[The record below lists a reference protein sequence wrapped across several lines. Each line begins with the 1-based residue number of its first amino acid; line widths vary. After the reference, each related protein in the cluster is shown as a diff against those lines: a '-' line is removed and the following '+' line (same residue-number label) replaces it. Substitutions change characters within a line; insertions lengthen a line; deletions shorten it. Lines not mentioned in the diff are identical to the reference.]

1 MASVESSSVP
11 TAVRLAPPRVIGG
24 VGGFVFVTTVVVQN
38 VIRGSIAPKNDAAVS
53 KVVEFYADHRST
65 TLVLAALF
73 VVGAV
78 GGAAFNAGLLS
89 RLAAAPSRAP
99 ALAGTIGF
107 IGVFALFSSVVA
119 TDVALSGYVHL
130 GSPNTDVVSALWTL
144 HNSLFGIL
152 GIALG
157 IALAGFSAAAAAGGL
172 VAAPWKQAGGVAA
185 LLLAVSAAT
194 TPLALDGSPVMF
206 VGLVGFLVWLVFV
219 ATTSRALLGN
229 R

>member
-1 MASVESSSVP
+1 M
-11 TAVRLAPPRVIGG
+11 
-24 VGGFVFVTTVVVQN
+24 
-38 VIRGSIAPKNDAAVS
+38 
-53 KVVEFYADHRST
+53 
-65 TLVLAALF
+65 
-73 VVGAV
+73 
-78 GGAAFNAGLLS
+78 
-89 RLAAAPSRAP
+89 
-99 ALAGTIGF
+99 
-107 IGVFALFSSVVA
+107 VA

-130 GSPNTDVVSALWTL
+130 GSPNTDVVSALWML

-172 VAAPWKQAGGVAA
+172 VAAPWKQAGGVAG

-219 ATTSRALLGN
+219 ATTSRALLRN

>member
-1 MASVESSSVP
+1 MFKSFFPKPGPFFISAFIWALVAVVFWQAGGGAWVAHITGASGDVP
-11 TAVRLAPPRVIGG
+11 I
-24 VGGFVFVTTVVVQN
+24 
-38 VIRGSIAPKNDAAVS
+38 SAARFWS
-53 KVVEFYADHRST
+53 LDYLIFYAYYI
-65 TLVLAALF
+65 LCV
-73 VVGAV
+73 
-78 GGAAFNAGLLS
+78 
-89 RLAAAPSRAP
+89 
-99 ALAGTIGF
+99 
-107 IGVFALFSSVVA
+107 GVFALFSSVVA

>member
-24 VGGFVFVTTVVVQN
+24 VGGLVFVTTVVVQN

-107 IGVFALFSSVVA
+107 IGVFALFSSVAA
-119 TDVALSGYVHL
+119 TDVALSGYVPL
-130 GSPNTDVVSALWTL
+130 GPPNTDVVPALWML
-144 HNSLFGIL
+144 HN
-152 GIALG
+152 
-157 IALAGFSAAAAAGGL
+157 
-172 VAAPWKQAGGVAA
+172 
-185 LLLAVSAAT
+185 
-194 TPLALDGSPVMF
+194 
-206 VGLVGFLVWLVFV
+206 
-219 ATTSRALLGN
+219 
-229 R
+229 